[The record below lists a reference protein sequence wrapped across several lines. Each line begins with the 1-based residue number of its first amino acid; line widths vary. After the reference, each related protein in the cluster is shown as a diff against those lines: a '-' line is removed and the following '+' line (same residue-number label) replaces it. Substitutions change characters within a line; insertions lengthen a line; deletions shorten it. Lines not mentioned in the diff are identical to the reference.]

1 MPRRIRSAEDLA
13 LLLEHAHAFRGGQIT
28 DLHVHK
34 HRLLDEATG
43 REIPAATT
51 ITAVIQYELRVQT
64 AGGLCPVARVA
75 KLTMRGVTDFSI
87 FEQEGA
93 DCSEIGTIH
102 AEASGG
108 RLRFWFD
115 PHGELYVIC
124 DEAEIEEVSRPASG
138 LLVPRGRTEWTF
150 QSVGGAL
157 PPVSWFLDGL
167 DRAGLPCAWRAVKRT
182 AGHPLLRWEG
192 VLLPA
197 GAPAPPRGAG
207 VYVQAFGPLDGS
219 AFGISLRASEDG
231 KVGDRLIAVLADLIL
246 REFDGTCLAGTLV
259 LERDEWLGWQGLGP
273 VGRGGEERR

>member
-1 MPRRIRSAEDLA
+1 MSRRIKSPDDLQW
-13 LLLEHAHAFRGGQIT
+13 LLRHTDGFRGGQVS
-28 DLHVHK
+28 DVHVHK
-34 HRLLDEATG
+34 QRLYDEPSG
-43 REIPAATT
+43 REVSVGTT
-51 ITAVIQYELRVQT
+51 VTIVIRYEHVP
-64 AGGLCPVARVA
+64 GGDPMLGVSRVA
-75 KLTMRGVTDFSI
+75 KLSMRGVSDFSV

-93 DCSEIGTIH
+93 DFSEIGVLH

-231 KVGDRLIAVLADLIL
+231 KVGDRLIAV
-246 REFDGTCLAGTLV
+246 
-259 LERDEWLGWQGLGP
+259 
-273 VGRGGEERR
+273 